1 MLVYTYRRGG
11 GHVDLQGEEDPGH
24 PADADQTEDRDQ
36 TQDLDQT
43 QELSEIDEQSEPAQ
57 SPERG
62 VLPHNRRSVRVDEDV
77 TFNFR
82 V

>member
-1 MLVYTYRRGG
+1 MYTYRRGG
-11 GHVDLQGEEDPGH
+11 IQVDLQGEEDPDH
-24 PADADQTEDRDQ
+24 PADADQT
-36 TQDLDQT
+36 
-43 QELSEIDEQSEPAQ
+43 QEVSEIDEQSEPAQ

-77 TFNFR
+77 TFNLIR